1 MVLSAIIIILVVI
14 KAKKDKRIQEMI
26 IKNKELQ
33 LANVR
38 SFLLKKID
46 IIKKLK
52 NENDIKDS
60 MKSVVLDDNDW
71 EELEVF
77 LDNADN
83 MFVKRIKAR
92 FPILTKKDI
101 RFLMLIRLHLPVHKI
116 AEIYHIK
123 DASVRQKLFLIKSKI
138 GLKSGDDSAQE
149 FIDNY

>member
-1 MVLSAIIIILVVI
+1 MNSAPRGLSGAP
-14 KAKKDKRIQEMI
+14 
-26 IKNKELQ
+26 ELQ

-46 IIKKLK
+46 IIRKLK
-52 NENDIKDS
+52 NENDKDDIKGS

-83 MFVKRIKAR
+83 MFVKRIKAQ
-92 FPILTKKDI
+92 FPMLTKKDI

-123 DASVRQKLFLIKSKI
+123 DTSVRQKLFLIKSKI

>member
-1 MVLSAIIIILVVI
+1 
-14 KAKKDKRIQEMI
+14 MI

-92 FPILTKKDI
+92 F
-101 RFLMLIRLHLPVHKI
+101 
-116 AEIYHIK
+116 AC
-123 DASVRQKLFLIKSKI
+123 A
-138 GLKSGDDSAQE
+138 
-149 FIDNY
+149 